1 MSAWHKARKRSLP
14 RSERTSWHDVRCAV
28 LHREPAKLGLPLAQ
42 ERADE
47 ALDGLTQGR
56 VRDVTLV
63 LVTPMDMGLA
73 TTS

>member
-1 MSAWHKARKRSLP
+1 
-14 RSERTSWHDVRCAV
+14 
-28 LHREPAKLGLPLAQ
+28 
-42 ERADE
+42 
-47 ALDGLTQGR
+47 LDGLTQGR